1 MSNRYGS
8 VPANRGRRIEH
19 DQVTDLGKK
28 RKYNEIREPED
39 HTDDNAKLKAKARK
53 LNDGELKRH

>member
-1 MSNRYGS
+1 MSNRHGN
-8 VPANRGRRIEH
+8 VPHERGRRIE
-19 DQVTDLGKK
+19 QVTDLGKK

-39 HTDDNAKLKAKARK
+39 HTDDNAKLRAKARK